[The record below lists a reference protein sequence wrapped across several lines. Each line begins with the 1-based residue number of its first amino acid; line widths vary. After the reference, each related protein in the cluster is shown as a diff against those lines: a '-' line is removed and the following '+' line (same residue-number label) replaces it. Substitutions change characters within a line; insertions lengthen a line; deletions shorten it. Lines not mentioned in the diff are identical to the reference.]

1 MDAWNWILL
10 LVLTTLFCIGLWRT
24 VGWERRLTRRLQTL
38 SGDDIGLARGLAD
51 LPPVLQTYLQNVLPA
66 GDPMPMVSRV
76 ELKQHGLIDMGEAEP
91 QWKAFKARQLVFTRA
106 PGFAWIA
113 RIRPT
118 IWVCDA
124 YAQQEGSLRAAFMGV
139 LPLAS
144 QKDRETLAQAELQ
157 RFLAE
162 LPWYPMLL
170 LTSPALSFQ
179 TLGDNSVEV
188 SISDG
193 ELSASLTF
201 VFNEKGLVDRV
212 YAAERARFKAGQFVP
227 TPWEGRWYAYERVA
241 GVLVPQR
248 AEAIWLEGEEPAPYW
263 QAELTSLSYTDA
275 QTEAE

>member
-1 MDAWNWILL
+1 MDAWSWILL

-24 VGWERRLTRRLQTL
+24 LGWERRLTHRLQTA
-38 SGDDIGLARGLAD
+38 SGDDSGLARGLAD
-51 LPPVLQTYLQNVLPA
+51 LPLVLQTYLNNVLPA
-66 GDPMPMVSRV
+66 GDPMPLVARV
-76 ELKQHGLIDMGEAEP
+76 ELKQHGLIDLGESEP

-124 YAQQEGSLRAAFMGV
+124 YAQQEGSLRAAFMGL
-139 LPLAS
+139 LPLAD
-144 QKDRETLAQAELQ
+144 QRDGEALAEAELQ

-170 LTSPALSFQ
+170 LTHPALSFKQ
-179 TLGDNSVEV
+179 LGDNSVEV
-188 SISDG
+188 SIRDG

-201 VFNEKGLVDRV
+201 VFNDEGLIDRV
-212 YAAERARFKAGQFVP
+212 YAQERARFRAGKFVP
-227 TPWEGRWYAYERVA
+227 TPWEGRWYAYARVA

-248 AEAIWLEGEEPAPYW
+248 AEAIWLEGEESAPYW
-263 QAELTSLSYTDA
+263 QAELDSLTYTDA
-275 QTEAE
+275 QA